1 MDSGAP
7 HRNLITHELFILLPV
22 EETGQQGLENAAQ
35 ACILGESNLVGS
47 AVRRGQEMEG
57 SQGHRTSS
65 HRHELNSELACRRHS
80 KVLV

>member
-1 MDSGAP
+1 MDHGPP
-7 HRNLITHELFILLPV
+7 HRNLLTRTLFRLPPV
-22 EETGQQGLENAAQ
+22 EETGQRGLENAAQ
-35 ACILGESNLVGS
+35 ACIPGESNVVGS

-80 KVLV
+80 KLLV